1 MGVFEVNQ
9 SSFDDLSSFNYHL
22 ANDGRENITSDLYL
36 VAGFSQFS
44 RQEFFEILTQRGY
57 TIEDFGAIQK
67 ISRTFTTSGD
77 APDDTIIE
85 EEQEE
90 EEEEE
95 DNKNERLA
103 EFYLYYDEETGVILF
118 YTDQRKTKEIKYT
131 VAKLLDGERGLHYL
145 YIGPSLFRDIRKE
158 IVRNENIAEI
168 TKFVADRLKESDYP
182 CRIRPDVERTI
193 QYYGDDGIEALE
205 EMEEN
210 YGVRPRN
217 ITFNVPNKAKFRIT
231 RKGIFSLGRGDL
243 TTLFEYVELCIERAL
258 EIKEAYG
265 ESEFQM
271 LATTDSLSVPTSE
284 PASIQLSGKLEYSE
298 VDKVKSR
305 MEEEGYLLVDSFQ
318 QEGSLYFSSKV
329 MDTKKSNKFR
339 IKASEKEIRV
349 FPQETDENL
358 GSFLRFHEFVQSNID
373 PDASVVVEG

>member
-1 MGVFEVNQ
+1 MGVFEVEQ
-9 SSFDDLSSFNYHL
+9 SSFDDLASFNHHL
-22 ANDGRENITSDLYL
+22 ANGARENISSDLYI
-36 VAGFSQFS
+36 VAGLSQFS
-44 RQEFFEILTQRGY
+44 QQEFFEILTQRGY

-67 ISRTFTTSGD
+67 ISRTYTTSGD
-77 APDDTIIE
+77 APDDIIL
-85 EEQEE
+85 EE
-90 EEEEE
+90 EEEEAEEE
-95 DNKNERLA
+95 DNGSERVA
-103 EFYLYYDEETGVILF
+103 EFYLYYDGESGVTLF

-145 YIGPSLFRDIRKE
+145 YIGPGLFREIRRE
-158 IVRNENIAEI
+158 VIRNEEIAEI
-168 TKFVADRLKESDYP
+168 TKFVADRLEDSDYP

-217 ITFNVPNKAKFRIT
+217 ITFNVPNQAKFRIT
-231 RKGIFSLGRGDL
+231 RKGVFSLGRGDL
-243 TTLFEYVELCIERAL
+243 TTLFEYVELCIEKAL

-271 LATTDSLSVPTSE
+271 LATTETLSVPTSE
-284 PASIQLSGKLEYSE
+284 PASIELSGQLEYSE
-298 VDKVKSR
+298 VEKVKSR
-305 MEEEGYLLVDSFQ
+305 MNEEGYLLVDSFQ

-329 MDTKKSNKFR
+329 MDTKKKNKFR
-339 IKASEKEIRV
+339 IKASEDEIRV
-349 FPQETDENL
+349 FPQETDDNL

-373 PDASVVVEG
+373 PDASVVVET